1 MTIDVSLIPQNRV
14 ENLISK
20 LSEIENN
27 IGNIGTDITN
37 NVVHK
42 SGNETISGEKTFTS
56 YTHFTSSEPKLVFKS
71 SDMDITQSGWTAG
84 RNSIA
89 WCEDK
94 NGYESGGIYNNI
106 SNDDDKVVTSLYAIS
121 RKSGKQQSSFI
132 RVGVDGLGNAF
143 TEAPTPSSSDSS
155 SKIATTAWVNNLDN
169 SVVHK
174 AGNETITGTKTYNI
188 DGYDMYKSTAMDITN
203 KPSESHSL
211 GTNYADKNGNIHGQ
225 SFLRTETNGSV
236 IQAISCLN
244 HSQTSWAQ
252 FAVGFDS
259 NDNIFAR
266 LNGNNIKGFVKETW
280 QSGTSWYR
288 VWSDGW
294 IEQGGI
300 TDYMSWTGNGATV
313 NITFLKPM
321 SNTNYYRGATMLD
334 YTSNWNTPGCCVN
347 SCNASGMVVGVAT
360 LGNNQGTTRCSWYAC
375 GY

>member
-20 LSEIENN
+20 LTEIENN

-42 SGNETISGEKTFTS
+42 TGNETISGEKTFTS

-71 SDMDITQSGWTAG
+71 SVMDITQSGWTAG

-106 SNDDDKVVTSLYAIS
+106 SNDDKVVTSLYAIS

-188 DGYDMYKSTAMDITN
+188 DGYDIYKSTVMDITN
-203 KPSESHSL
+203 KPTEAHSI
-211 GTNYADKNGNIHGQ
+211 GTNYSDKNGYVHGQ
-225 SFLRTETNGSV
+225 IFLRTETNGRVEQS
-236 IQAISCLN
+236 ISCLN
-244 HSQTSWAQ
+244 HSNTSWAQ
-252 FAVGFDS
+252 FSIGFDS
-259 NDNIFAR
+259 NDNIFAD
-266 LNGNNIKGFVKETW
+266 LNGNLIKGFVKETW
-280 QSGTSWYR
+280 KSGTSWYR
-288 VWSDGW
+288 IWSDGW
-294 IEQGGI
+294 IEQGGQTPKTLDAVI
-300 TDYMSWTGNGATV
+300 SVSFARAFSQDNPNVQLTRRFYYDNDATACQNRTTGVSSVTTTGFKCHDNGW
-313 NITFLKPM
+313 P
-321 SNTNYYRGATMLD
+321 
-334 YTSNWNTPGCCVN
+334 
-347 SCNASGMVVGVAT
+347 ASGGSVGV
-360 LGNNQGTTRCSWYAC
+360 WYAC

>member
-42 SGNETISGEKTFTS
+42 NGNETITGEKTFTS

-71 SDMDITQSGWTAG
+71 SVMDITQSGWTAG

-106 SNDDDKVVTSLYAIS
+106 SNDYKVVTSLYAMS

-132 RVGVDGLGNAF
+132 RVGVDDLGNAF

-174 AGNETITGTKTYNI
+174 AGDESINGTKTFNNEIIFNAIPVFNGGKNDSTEGGEIHIASTPNKGWDKYTII
-188 DGYDMYKSTAMDITN
+188 DEQDGGIRFFNFKNNQVYGYRFD
-203 KPSESHSL
+203 
-211 GTNYADKNGNIHGQ
+211 
-225 SFLRTETNGSV
+225 
-236 IQAISCLN
+236 LN
-244 HSQTSWAQ
+244 E
-252 FAVGFDS
+252 GKGLPK
-259 NDNIFAR
+259 AR
-266 LNGNNIKGFVKETW
+266 MVVDAYS
-280 QSGTSWYR
+280 SGTSWYR

-294 IEQGGI
+294 IEQGGQ
-300 TDYMSWTGNGATV
+300 YGSW
-313 NITFLKPM
+313 
-321 SNTNYYRGATMLD
+321 SNNPQLTISLNKAFTQTNYAVSVFSFGTIQDA
-334 YTSNWNTPGCCVN
+334 YTGQLSFVSRTTSSFVVNTYTNGRD
-347 SCNASGMVVGVAT
+347 GI
-360 LGNNQGTTRCSWYAC
+360 SWIAM